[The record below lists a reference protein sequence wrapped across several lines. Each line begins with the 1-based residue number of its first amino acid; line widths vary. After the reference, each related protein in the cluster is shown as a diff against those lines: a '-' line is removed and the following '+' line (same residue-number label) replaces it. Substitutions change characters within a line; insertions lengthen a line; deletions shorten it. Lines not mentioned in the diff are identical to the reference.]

1 MRRRH
6 RIILTING
14 LRVQRSKSFCL
25 SVPFLNFLPGT
36 VTCIVGANGSG
47 KTTLMESIVGLAP
60 PNEGVVKVSGN
71 DAHLEI
77 AEVKR
82 AIGFIPDD
90 DTWIIPELTATEF
103 FELLASVHASKDRI
117 KRIVRSAQTLAKEL
131 MFDSFNSQLGSL
143 SHGNKKKVQ
152 IIAGLMHDPHFIV
165 VDELRNGLDPIAIL
179 RAERILRHKQ
189 MSGTAIIAAT
199 HDLWWAERFA
209 DEVVMIRRGHIILN
223 DYTKTIVEKYGS
235 VESRFMELYSNA
247 T

>member
-14 LRVQRSKSFCL
+14 LRVQRSKSFYL

-60 PNEGVVKVSGN
+60 PSEGVVKVSGN

-103 FELLASVHASKDRI
+103 FELLASVHASKDRL

>member
-14 LRVQRSKSFCL
+14 LRVQRSKSFYL

-60 PNEGVVKVSGN
+60 PSEGVVKVSGN

-209 DEVVMIRRGHIILN
+209 DQVVMIRRGHIILN

>member
-14 LRVQRSKSFCL
+14 LRVQRSKSFYL

-60 PNEGVVKVSGN
+60 PSEGVVKVSGN